1 MDLYETLGVGRDA
14 DASEIKSAYRR
25 KAKTA
30 HPDAGG
36 SAEDFQAISVAHR
49 ILSDDDKRA
58 KYDKTGE
65 TEDAPDQ
72 MGAASMNLVAQIVEA
87 MLSDKDAIYTDL
99 VKEAKNTCG
108 RMTAE
113 AQQQRKR
120 AETDLNKAKD
130 VRARFATK
138 GGPDIIGTM
147 IDKRVQG
154 IEQAILNLDM
164 QCEVIKRAVAVFDDA
179 TFKFDARPKPE
190 VPFGM
195 SQRAYSYGENRGGTT
210 FGGF

>member
-14 DASEIKSAYRR
+14 DAAEIRTAYRR

-36 SAEDFQAISVAHR
+36 SAEDFQSVALAHR
-49 ILSDDDKRA
+49 ILSDGDKRA
-58 KYDKTGE
+58 KYDKTGDA
-65 TEDAPDQ
+65 EDAPDQ
-72 MGAASMNLVAQIVEA
+72 MGTATMNLVSQIVEA
-87 MLSDKDAIYTDL
+87 MLGDPNAIYTDL

-113 AQQQRKR
+113 AQSQRKR
-120 AETDLNKAKD
+120 AEADLKKAKD

-138 GGPDIIGTM
+138 GGPDIIGAM

-154 IEQAILNLDM
+154 IEAAILNLDM
-164 QCEVIKRAVAVFDDA
+164 QCEIVKRAIAVFDDA
-179 TFKFDARPKPE
+179 TFKFDAKPTR
-190 VPFGM
+190 
-195 SQRAYSYGENRGGTT
+195 SDYAQAYMPGVAPGGIWSNATGRG
-210 FGGF
+210 F